1 VNSPGISRELI
12 YLRAASSPEP
22 PLLKSGL
29 HIDDVLAIL
38 YLAMRSDPSRNP
50 RARTLIVI
58 QLPYGCGHELM
69 ADIEIRRTSFQGQIG
84 ARD

>member
-1 VNSPGISRELI
+1 M
-12 YLRAASSPEP
+12 
-22 PLLKSGL
+22 LKSGL
-29 HIDDVLAIL
+29 HIDDAVLAIF
-38 YLAMRSDPSRNP
+38 YLGMRGHLSRNP